1 MAQIQIQ
8 FVKSNEVLPG
18 VELEVGID
26 VAWELVPDCVDSEVL
41 AGWVWDVAGDSDWDE
56 EVNGEVDGLN
66 DWDGEVDGEVVEGT
80 DCEEEADVE
89 VLGATDWDGEVDG
102 EVLEAN
108 GWDGDVDGEVLVGV
122 GLGSDIVGSVNIR
135 WVVPWSMV
143 LAPCWTIERL
153 RYFNKSNKTY
163 FLNSKII
170 QVFQLKS
177 WFII

>member
-1 MAQIQIQ
+1 MSQIQIQ

-41 AGWVWDVAGDSDWDE
+41 TGWVWDVAGDSDWDE

-80 DCEEEADVE
+80 DCEEEADDE
-89 VLGATDWDGEVDG
+89 VLGATDWDG
-102 EVLEAN
+102 
-108 GWDGDVDGEVLVGV
+108 DVDGEGLVGV
-122 GLGSDIVGSVNIR
+122 GLGSDIVGSVSIR

-170 QVFQLKS
+170 QVFQYKS
-177 WFII
+177 WFIIKYERA